1 MLDSPWHCIAL
12 LCVHCCSVSSA
23 ISLNASVFAAV
34 CLASRLSSSL
44 DAFVMVALAVQLFA
58 LFPEL
63 RNSLRVSVL
72 ILPYAPP
79 TTNVDS
85 KAERGL
91 IKDMLRLPVRCGIH
105 AHPDTNCAVLHT
117 EDLAKDLQCSPQP
130 AYAHK
135 ACQHYKPS
143 ILIFL

>member
-1 MLDSPWHCIAL
+1 MCVCVCVCWIHHGIIL
-12 LCVHCCSVSSA
+12 LCCSVSSA

-72 ILPYAPP
+72 ILPYAPLP
-79 TTNVDS
+79 TTNVYS

-91 IKDMLRLPVRCGIH
+91 K
-105 AHPDTNCAVLHT
+105 T
-117 EDLAKDLQCSPQP
+117 
-130 AYAHK
+130 Y
-135 ACQHYKPS
+135 
-143 ILIFL
+143 